1 MIKKQITQKAYL
13 RECTDFARLATE
25 AFKET
30 PDYPKRKINKCVR
43 PLKKELHISR
53 ELQQGVIKK
62 TKLYT

>member
-30 PDYPKRKINKCVR
+30 PDYPKRKINK
-43 PLKKELHISR
+43 PIKIYFIIK
-53 ELQQGVIKK
+53 LQYQPY
-62 TKLYT
+62 L